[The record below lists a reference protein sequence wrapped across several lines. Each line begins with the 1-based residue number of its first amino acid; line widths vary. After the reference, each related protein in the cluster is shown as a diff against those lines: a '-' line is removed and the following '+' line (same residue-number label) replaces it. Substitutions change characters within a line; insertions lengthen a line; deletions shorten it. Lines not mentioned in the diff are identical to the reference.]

1 MLLAKSFTNHITLL
15 IYFFQSQNRV
25 ALGQVNISKFMG
37 IISFFHLLKAEQ
49 IKKADLDH
57 IFELANKY
65 QTTNREDVLRDS
77 GLHSKVLA
85 TLFFESSTRTRFSFE
100 AAMARLGGKVIT
112 LEQGQAS
119 SASKG
124 ETMSDLGIIVG
135 GYADA
140 IVIRHP
146 QIGSVAEA
154 AKFAKVPV
162 INAGDGAGEHPTQAL
177 VDLYTIF
184 TEKKRLNNL
193 KIGILGDLKYGR
205 TTNSLLSLFGE
216 YKDNHFTLISDQ
228 FLSLTTERRERLN
241 SYNYQFT
248 ETDNLEN
255 AIKDLDVL
263 YVTRVQKERF
273 ESLSEYDRV
282 KNLYRVNKKALL
294 HAKSNLIIMHPLP
307 RVSEIDPEIDFLPSA
322 KYFKQAENSL
332 YVRMALL
339 TLMLK

>member
-1 MLLAKSFTNHITLL
+1 
-15 IYFFQSQNRV
+15 
-25 ALGQVNISKFMG
+25 MG
-37 IISFFHLLKAEQ
+37 IASFFHLLKAEQ
-49 IKKADLDH
+49 ITKNDLDR
-57 IFELANKY
+57 IFELATKY
-65 QTTNREDVLRDS
+65 QTSNPEDVLRDS
-77 GLHSKVLA
+77 NLHTKILA
-85 TLFFESSTRTRFSFE
+85 TLFFEPSTRTRFSFE
-100 AAMARLGGKVIT
+100 SAMLRLGGKVIT

-193 KIGILGDLKYGR
+193 KIGILGDLKYSR
-205 TTNSLLSLFGE
+205 TTHSLLSLFNQ
-216 YKDNHFTLISDQ
+216 YKDNHFTFISDR
-228 FLSLTTERRERLN
+228 FLSLTNEKRDQLN
-241 SYNYQFT
+241 SYNYKFS

-255 AIKDLDVL
+255 AIKDLDIL

-273 ESLSEYDRV
+273 ESPSEYERV
-282 KNLYRVNKKALL
+282 KDLYRVNKKILSYS
-294 HAKSNLIIMHPLP
+294 KPDLIVMHPLP
-307 RVSEIDPEIDFLPSA
+307 RVSEIDPEIDNLPSA

-339 TLMLK
+339 ALMLK

>member
-1 MLLAKSFTNHITLL
+1 MET
-15 IYFFQSQNRV
+15 
-25 ALGQVNISKFMG
+25 
-37 IISFFHLLKAEQ
+37 ISFFHLLKAEQ
-49 IKKADLDH
+49 IKKTDLDH
-57 IFELANKY
+57 IFKLAAKY
-65 QTTNREDVLRDS
+65 QTTDREDVLRDS
-77 GLHSKVLA
+77 NLHSKVLA
-85 TLFFESSTRTRFSFE
+85 TLFFEPSTRTRFSFE
-100 AAMARLGGKVIT
+100 SAMSRLGGKIIT

-135 GYADA
+135 GYADV

-184 TEKKRLNNL
+184 TEKKRLTNL
-193 KIGILGDLKYGR
+193 KIGVLGDLKYSR
-205 TTNSLLSLFGE
+205 TTHSLLSLFNG
-216 YKDNHFTLISDQ
+216 YQDNHFTFISDR
-228 FLSLTTERRERLN
+228 FLSLTAERRAQLN
-241 SYNYQFT
+241 SYNYQFD

-255 AIKDLDVL
+255 AIKSLDVL

-273 ESLSEYDRV
+273 ESSDEYERV
-282 KNLYRVNKKALL
+282 KDLYRVNKKVLSN
-294 HAKSNLIIMHPLP
+294 AKPDLIIMHPLP
-307 RVSEIDPEIDFLPSA
+307 RVSEIDPEIDNLPSA

>member
-1 MLLAKSFTNHITLL
+1 MNT
-15 IYFFQSQNRV
+15 
-25 ALGQVNISKFMG
+25 
-37 IISFFHLLKAEQ
+37 ISFFHLLKAEQ
-49 IKKADLDH
+49 IKKLDLDN
-57 IFELANKY
+57 IFKLAAYY
-65 QTTNREDVLRDS
+65 QTASREEVLENS
-77 GLHSKVLA
+77 KLHTKILA
-85 TLFFESSTRTRFSFE
+85 TLFFEPSTRTRFSFE
-100 AAMARLGGKVIT
+100 SAMLRLGGKIIT

-146 QIGSVAEA
+146 QTGSVAEA

-162 INAGDGAGEHPTQAL
+162 INAGDGANEHPTQAL

-184 TEKKRLNNL
+184 TEKKRLTNL
-193 KIGILGDLKYGR
+193 KIGILGDLKYSR
-205 TTNSLLSLFGE
+205 TTHSLLSLFSQ
-216 YKDNHFTLISDQ
+216 YQNNHFTFISDQ
-228 FLSLTTERRERLN
+228 FLSLTAENKDQLKAN
-241 SYNYQFT
+241 GYQFD

-273 ESLSEYDRV
+273 ESPNEYERV
-282 KNLYRVNKKALL
+282 KDLYRVNKKALS
-294 HAKSNLIIMHPLP
+294 HTKSDLIVMHPLP
-307 RVSEIDPEIDFLPSA
+307 RVSEIDPEIDILPSA

>member
-1 MLLAKSFTNHITLL
+1 
-15 IYFFQSQNRV
+15 
-25 ALGQVNISKFMG
+25 MG
-37 IISFFHLLKAEQ
+37 ITSFFHLLKAEQ
-49 IKKADLDH
+49 ITKADLDH
-57 IFELANKY
+57 IFELATKY
-65 QTTNREDVLRDS
+65 QTSDREDILRES
-77 GLHSKVLA
+77 NLHTKILA
-85 TLFFESSTRTRFSFE
+85 TLFFEPSTRTRFSFE

-154 AKFAKVPV
+154 AKFARVPV

-193 KIGILGDLKYGR
+193 KIGVLGDLKYSR
-205 TTNSLLSLFGE
+205 TTHSLLSLFNQ
-216 YKDNHFTLISDQ
+216 YKDNHFTFISDQ
-228 FLSLTTERRERLN
+228 FLSLTTERREQLN
-241 SYNYQFT
+241 SYNYKFI

-273 ESLSEYDRV
+273 ESADEYERV
-282 KNLYRVNKKALL
+282 KDLYRVNKKVLSYS
-294 HAKSNLIIMHPLP
+294 KPDLIVMHPLP
-307 RVSEIDPEIDFLPSA
+307 RVSEIDPEIDNLPSA

-339 TLMLK
+339 ASMLK